1 MISIAEDRLNL
12 AAATLLGA
20 VLFCV
25 LTLLLMAGVAVPGKD
40 AAVNLSR
47 QLVRQHG
54 LHTVALLPVSRPE
67 RYPAGLFSAVDL
79 RHDPQLPIERPDSG
93 LVFSHL
99 YQNQAGQ
106 KSTRMARPEAQ

>member
-1 MISIAEDRLNL
+1 MAEDRLSL
-12 AAATLLGA
+12 AAAILLGA

-25 LTLLLMAGVAVPGKD
+25 LTLLLMAGFAVPAKV

-54 LHTVALLPVSRPE
+54 LHTVTLLPVSRPE
-67 RYPAGLFSAVDL
+67 RYPAGLFPAVDL

-93 LVFSHL
+93 LVFPDLH
-99 YQNQAGQ
+99 QNQAGQ
-106 KSTRMARPEAQ
+106 KSTRMTRPEAQ